1 MERYVVDNDEYRY
14 ICTVFDAMEELA
26 ETIGVMAEDMRAA
39 CEKPGKLVKVGKT
52 MGENMKRDYR
62 QTKGGGRNE

>member
-26 ETIGVMAEDMRAA
+26 ETIGVMSEDMRAA
-39 CEKPGKLVKVGKT
+39 CEKLGKLVKVGKT
-52 MGENMKRDYR
+52 MGENMEKGL
-62 QTKGGGRNE
+62 QTNKGRRKK

>member
-39 CEKPGKLVKVGKT
+39 CEKLGKLVKVGKT
-52 MGENMKRDYR
+52 MGENMEKGLQANKGKR
-62 QTKGGGRNE
+62 KK

>member
-39 CEKPGKLVKVGKT
+39 CEKLGKLVKVGKT
-52 MGENMKRDYR
+52 MGENME
-62 QTKGGGRNE
+62 KGLQANKGRRKK